1 MNRSIGGR
9 EFARLVLALVVFG
22 LSASSHA
29 ADQTEPERLAET
41 LLKSK
46 KPTEKRL
53 GERWQQLVRQRQ
65 WGDDK
70 GKYRVFAK
78 YVSHEP
84 DFKSVKLLVFVK
96 NGAQPS
102 HKEVNVP
109 FNRLGKAEQTLVKQI
124 DRMHKQVEEAAAAVE
139 PAEGAAKAEAAA
151 VPEGQGRAP
160 GGPEEQQVERLR
172 GREGRAPMATVPG
185 AGPEGVPAA
194 NLPPGAAPPG
204 GAPPGYSPP
213 GAQGQPP
220 IAALNAPRDHNTA
233 MMPDAAAWR
242 TDFNAFAANLSAA
255 KVGEDQKWVVQ
266 FGELNDLKAA
276 YEAAYAMG
284 HALGQ
289 NAPVGAKFGQLMMAG
304 QAYAMAAAKLGEVTW
319 QTTIAA
325 PIESGAAGIK
335 HDLKLQE
342 PLAISLAV
350 DDGDVGDYHRFKAG
364 DRVKFIGRFY
374 DLGGGG
380 ETPHITLHVRFPDD
394 QTGDATQLL
403 KAP

>member
-22 LSASSHA
+22 SSASSHA

-46 KPTEKRL
+46 KSAEKRL

-65 WGDDK
+65 WSDDK
-70 GKYRVFAK
+70 GKYKVFAK

-124 DRMHKQVEEAAAAVE
+124 DRMHKQVEETAAGVE

-151 VPEGQGRAP
+151 SPEGQGKPP
-160 GGPEEQQVERLR
+160 GGPEEQQGEGLR
-172 GREGRAPMATVPG
+172 GREGRAPMATTPA

-194 NLPPGAAPPG
+194 NLSAGAAPPA
-204 GAPPGYSPP
+204 GAPPGYGPP

-220 IAALNAPRDHNTA
+220 AMALNAPRDHNTA
-233 MMPDAAAWR
+233 LMPDAAAWR
-242 TDFNAFAANLSAA
+242 TDFKAFAANLSAA
-255 KVGEDQKWVVQ
+255 KGGEDQKWVVQ

-284 HALGQ
+284 HALGH
-289 NAPVGAKFGQLMMAG
+289 NAPLGAKIAPLMMAG
-304 QAYAMAAAKLGEVTW
+304 QAYGMAAAKLGEVTW
-319 QTTIAA
+319 HTTIAA
-325 PIESGAAGIK
+325 PIEPGAAGIK
-335 HDLKLQE
+335 HDLKMPE
-342 PLAISLAV
+342 PRAITLAV
-350 DDGDVGDYHRFKAG
+350 DEGDVGDFRRFKAG

-394 QTGDATQLL
+394 QTGA
-403 KAP
+403 AR